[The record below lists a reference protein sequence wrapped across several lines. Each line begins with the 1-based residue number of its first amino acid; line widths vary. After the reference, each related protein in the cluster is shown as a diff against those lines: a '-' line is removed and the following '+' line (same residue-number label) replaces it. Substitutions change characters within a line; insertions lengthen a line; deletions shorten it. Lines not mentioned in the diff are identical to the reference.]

1 MLSFF
6 FDASI
11 IFSAV
16 YSKTGASRELFNLA
30 LLDKVV
36 LTTSEYAFKEAKR
49 RIESKYPHLIAEF
62 EQMENRGVFRLVEA
76 DKQDIIE
83 ALSIIADPFDAPI
96 IAAAKKS
103 KCVALISFDTGHM
116 HNQAVAAFI
125 GAPVMKAGDALQMV
139 ISRKNIFD

>member
-62 EQMENRGVFRLVEA
+62 EQM
-76 DKQDIIE
+76 
-83 ALSIIADPFDAPI
+83 
-96 IAAAKKS
+96 
-103 KCVALISFDTGHM
+103 
-116 HNQAVAAFI
+116 
-125 GAPVMKAGDALQMV
+125 
-139 ISRKNIFD
+139 